1 MRVATGAVDGSGAC
15 LAAVTWATA
24 VLTAAL
30 ALLNWIAV
38 ARGWFRLEWWT
49 KLLTM
54 VALIATVLL
63 AGATDD
69 AAGRWL
75 VLALVLGLLGDLA
88 LLGDT
93 EGRLLGGVAAFLL
106 GHLAYLVCFATL
118 GVSVRWWWP
127 LVLVVL
133 VATSWPTRAVV
144 PAAWRRGGAPLAV
157 PLAAYTLVIA
167 AMTVL
172 AFLTG
177 EPLLAL
183 GASLFVVS
191 DSLIAL
197 GLARNDFV
205 QDEGSAHVAVMVT
218 YHVSQ
223 ALLAVGVLLAL

>member
-1 MRVATGAVDGSGAC
+1 

-30 ALLNWIAV
+30 ALLNWLSV
-38 ARGWFRLEWWT
+38 ARGWARVEWWT

-54 VALIATVLL
+54 VALLATVLL
-63 AGATDD
+63 AGAADD
-69 AAGRWL
+69 PSGRWL
-75 VLALVLGLLGDLA
+75 AAALVLGLLGDLA
-88 LLGDT
+88 LLGDS
-93 EGRLLGGVAAFLL
+93 EERLLGGVAAFLL
-106 GHLAYLVCFATL
+106 GHLAYLVSGL
-118 GVSVRWWWP
+118 SPDPWWP

-133 VATSWPTRAVV
+133 AATSWPTRAVV
-144 PAAWRRGGAPLAV
+144 PAAWRRGGPRLAV

-183 GASLFVVS
+183 GATLFVVS

-197 GLARNDFV
+197 GLARNGFV
-205 QDEGSAHVAVMVT
+205 QEEGGSHVAVMVT
-218 YHVSQ
+218 YHLSQ
-223 ALLAVGVLLAL
+223 ALLAAGVLLVT

>member
-1 MRVATGAVDGSGAC
+1 VRVASGRDARSGAC

-24 VLTAAL
+24 TLTAAL
-30 ALLNWIAV
+30 ALLNWCSV
-38 ARGWFRLEWWT
+38 ARGWFRVEWWT

-54 VALIATVLL
+54 VALIATVVV
-63 AGATDD
+63 AGALDD
-69 AAGRWL
+69 APGRWL
-75 VLALVLGLLGDLA
+75 VVALVLGLLGDLA

-93 EGRLLGGVAAFLL
+93 EGRLLAGVAAFFL

-118 GVSVRWWWP
+118 GVSARWWWP
-127 LVLVVL
+127 LVVVVL
-133 VATSWPTRAVV
+133 AATSWPTRAVV
-144 PAAWRRGGAPLAV
+144 PAAWRRGGARLAV

-183 GASLFVVS
+183 GATLFVVS

-197 GLARNDFV
+197 GLARNDFP
-205 QDEGSAHVAVMVT
+205 QEQGSAHVAVMVT

-223 ALLAVGVLLAL
+223 ALLAVGVLLAR